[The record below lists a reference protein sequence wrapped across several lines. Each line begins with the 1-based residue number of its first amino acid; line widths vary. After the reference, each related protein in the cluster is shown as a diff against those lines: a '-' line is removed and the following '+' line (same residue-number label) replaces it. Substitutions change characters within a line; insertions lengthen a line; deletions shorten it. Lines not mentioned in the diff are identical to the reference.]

1 MAARY
6 LQKVKSASSSATHA
20 VVKKVKATSEKKED
34 DKDCYLMDRDEEKH
48 KVTWSDQIPKSEVIS
63 PVKKESEIGS
73 RKESAEIT
81 SHSSEPVLPNSH
93 HEYESGHLD
102 HTNSESNENNSTD
115 DAQCSTPVNP
125 LSVSGGGSA
134 KKEKDKNKFNAKAIS
149 SGISTFSKIVAEKAA
164 EGGKTVSK
172 SASAAAKSA
181 SAVIAEKAA
190 EGTKTMV
197 SATKVAT
204 KTVAAATKTAS
215 ESIQEQ
221 IRKTGVIGEE
231 KVVGSPNV
239 PPIEEEV
246 TNPAMFGIPL
256 EQTVLSEDGSVLG
269 EIPIIISE
277 IITVILDR
285 QWYLEEGLFRLSTNL
300 HHMNALKRT
309 YNLRQIVDYSDVLDP
324 HLPACT
330 LKLFL
335 RELPESLFT
344 NSLENQWNTVIASNS
359 KLEDK
364 RIKIRELL
372 HQLPPINRRSIEEL
386 FCLLNLVAEYKE
398 VNKMTEKNLGIIF
411 VPALGL
417 NSPELF
423 HFMVEECNS
432 LFNKNSLVHIWR
444 ANGGPSRPPVTPNNL
459 PPSDIPLPPSDIPLP
474 PSDIP
479 HPPSDISE
487 KSVSRTDYSSEDASD
502 SVGLSLNIRRTESS
516 KNLGWTSTTPRSG
529 SETNLSKKVSNPSL
543 QVGSAAFS
551 MSQSATSPSSDSKT
565 KHAAGPLSSSENTV
579 PKTPLSW
586 VQSSRNP
593 NQAPTPPPSWPPVKR
608 TTTKRSNES
617 AISEKPEE
625 NKPGKRNTFPN
636 DEQEVQPKRNTYPN
650 DEPQIQSSFTPSNT
664 SEKL

>member
-6 LQKVKSASSSATHA
+6 LQKVKSASTSATHA
-20 VVKKVKATSEKKED
+20 VVKKVKVVTTEKKEEAAD
-34 DKDCYLMDRDEEKH
+34 SLLIDRDDMNEKPR
-48 KVTWSDQIPKSEVIS
+48 VTWSDQIPAKTNDIVTHNSES
-63 PVKKESEIGS
+63 
-73 RKESAEIT
+73 
-81 SHSSEPVLPNSH
+81 VLPT
-93 HEYESGHLD
+93 HEAESPHQD
-102 HTNSESNENNSTD
+102 HTNSEDNGNENNSTEENV
-115 DAQCSTPVNP
+115 QGNP

-134 KKEKDKNKFNAKAIS
+134 SKREKAKSLKAIS
-149 SGISTFSKIVAEKAA
+149 SGISSFSKIVAEKAA

-172 SASAAAKSA
+172 SASAVVAVSKSA

-197 SATKVAT
+197 SATKVAG
-204 KTVAAATKTAS
+204 KTVAAATKNAS
-215 ESIQEQ
+215 DTIQEQ
-221 IRKTGVIGEE
+221 MRKTGVIGEE
-231 KVVGSPNV
+231 KIVSSSSI

-256 EQTVLSEDGSVLG
+256 EQTVLSEDGSVVG
-269 EIPIIISE
+269 QIPIIISE

-300 HHMNALKRT
+300 HHMNALKRS

-344 NSLENQWNTVIASNS
+344 NALQDQWNTVINSNS
-359 KLEDK
+359 KQEDK
-364 RIKIRELL
+364 KTKVKELL
-372 HQLPPINRRSIEEL
+372 DQLPTINSRSIEEI

-423 HFMVEECNS
+423 HFMVEECND
-432 LFNKNSLVHIWR
+432 LFSKNSLVNVWR
-444 ANGGPSRPPVTPNNL
+444 ANGGPSRPPVTPNPL
-459 PPSDIPLPPSDIPLP
+459 PPPSDIPLPPSDIPLP

-487 KSVSRTDYSSEDASD
+487 RSVSRTDYSSEDASD
-502 SVGLSLNIRRTESS
+502 SVGLSLPIRRTESN
-516 KNLGWTSTTPRSG
+516 KNLSWASTTPRSG
-529 SETNLSKKVSNPSL
+529 SETNLSKKISNPSL

-551 MSQSATSPSSDSKT
+551 MSHSATSPTAADSKT
-565 KHAAGPLSSSENTV
+565 RHAAGSQLSSSENTG

-593 NQAPTPPPSWPPVKR
+593 HNQTVPTPPSWPPVRR
-608 TTTKRSNES
+608 TTTKRTNES
-617 AISEKPEE
+617 AVNEKPGI
-625 NKPGKRNTFPN
+625 PQKRNTFPN
-636 DEQEVQPKRNTYPN
+636 DEQEVQPKRNTFPN
-650 DEPQIQSSFTPSNT
+650 DEPPLTPSVEPENT